1 MHYNF
6 YKDYQNKGE
15 KEMEKI
21 AFTDAVSETLLINLY
36 LRSLENKHPEP
47 ILKDEFSKDVVNRI
61 EYDFA
66 KFDRSKLSRVGV
78 AIRARFFD
86 DWIVKFIREHPTAVI
101 VQAGAGLDTRPLRLA
116 PLCPEATFYDLD
128 LPDVIALRDKLVPK
142 APRNYSL
149 ACSML
154 ETAWMDE
161 LAAKHAG
168 EEFVFVL
175 EGVSMFFEKP
185 IFREFF
191 LNLAA
196 RFSGLVL
203 VDLLN
208 DFATKM
214 NTRKHDT
221 LKFMKEEVKIKMGIA
236 GADEVEA
243 WDKERIKC
251 LEIGTMMNMYK
262 HRWGLVGRA
271 MSWIKPF
278 REACRM
284 FVFALGKRG

>member
-1 MHYNF
+1 
-6 YKDYQNKGE
+6 
-15 KEMEKI
+15 MEKI
-21 AFTDAVSETLLINLY
+21 EFEGTVSETLLINLY
-36 LRSLENKHPEP
+36 FRSKENEEAKP
-47 ILKDEFSKDVVNRI
+47 ILKDEFSGDVVSKI
-61 EYDFA
+61 DYDFA
-66 KFDRSKLSRVGV
+66 KFDRSTLSRVGTV
-78 AIRARFFD
+78 IRAKFFD
-86 DWIVKFIREHPTAVI
+86 DCILKFTREHPTAVI
-101 VQAGAGLDTRPLRLA
+101 VQVGAGLDTRPLRLA

-142 APRNYSL
+142 APQNYSL

-161 LAAKHAG
+161 LARKHAG
-168 EEFVFVL
+168 AKFVFVL

-262 HRWGLVGRA
+262 HRWGLVGRV

>member
-1 MHYNF
+1 
-6 YKDYQNKGE
+6 
-15 KEMEKI
+15 MEKI
-21 AFTDAVSETLLINLY
+21 AFEGTVSETLLINLY
-36 LRSLENKHPEP
+36 FRSKENQETAP
-47 ILKDEFSKDVVNRI
+47 ILKDEFSGDVVSKI
-61 EYDFA
+61 DYDFA
-66 KFDRSKLSRVGV
+66 KFDSSTLSRVGTV
-78 AIRARFFD
+78 IRARFFD
-86 DWIVKFIREHPTAVI
+86 DCILKFTREHPTAVI
-101 VQAGAGLDTRPLRLA
+101 VQVGAGLDTRPLRLA
-116 PLCPEATFYDLD
+116 PVCPEATFYDLD

-149 ACSML
+149 LCSML

-168 EEFVFVL
+168 EKFVFML